1 METGKYIADEGGQ
14 LSNIQP
20 THFWT
25 PPPKKK
31 KGFLLV
37 KQLCMLNMI

>member
-25 PPPKKK
+25 PPPPPPKKK
-31 KGFLLV
+31 RILA
-37 KQLCMLNMI
+37 CETIMYA